1 MTGIPKEIITTT
13 TTTTLQEKQQTNN
26 YQDQSR
32 YMYVC
37 VYDCRLLCIFR
48 CARVSNIVFFY
59 PVIRQFVANVL
70 KHTIYGV
77 YYM

>member
-1 MTGIPKEIITTT
+1 M
-13 TTTTLQEKQQTNN
+13 TTLQEKQENNN

-59 PVIRQFVANVL
+59 PVTRQFIANVQN
-70 KHTIYGV
+70 HTIYSIPYV
-77 YYM
+77 A